1 MYIQYVII
9 IIQNSDKANPRKR
22 GKHTLFDLLL
32 DKHRMMH
39 LNLKWKIVFNAILS
53 AAVMAGLLVYFLAH
67 DYFTELDQQFNLNV
81 QQTTAQ
87 VASELESSLEP
98 EDNENLKRKLQDL
111 VRNYKLAGI
120 EISNLPGEIQ
130 AAAGTGNFDP
140 ADTVNIASTYTTV
153 RRQTMPHN
161 GNATTSTIVTDI
173 YTYFSKA
180 SLNRKKS
187 EYLKRSFFIIGL
199 GISASLLLGI
209 GFYRLISNPIRRL
222 QTMVQKIGLSRFD
235 MQLQAKGDD
244 EISRLAKEI
253 NSMTTI
259 FHDVQDNMQ
268 EKIEQATEKL
278 QETLVNMEVQNKEL
292 NLANFKALEA
302 IRIKS
307 DFMANMSH
315 EIRTPMNGIIGFS
328 NLLLRSNLND
338 EQKEY
343 TQTIKTS
350 ATNLLAIIN
359 DILDFSRME
368 SGDLHVENIDINL
381 REVIEDVIC
390 YIAPS
395 AYEKGLELNLMF
407 YDDVPENITSDP
419 VRIRQV
425 VSNLIGNAIKFTKTG
440 QITARVMLEDENDRD
455 CTINISIEDTGIG
468 LSLKDQRKLFTAFSQ
483 ADTTT
488 TRKFGGAGIG
498 LVISK
503 KVAEQM
509 QGTIGLHSKLALGST
524 FWFNFKCRKQSMPAM
539 VPMQDALSGTRCL
552 LYDRNDKAR
561 NSILHHL
568 RNWNVEV
575 TETSSPENVS
585 SLANAAKNDGRAF
598 QYIVL
603 GLSNAEVIDQDLPK
617 ILENIVDE
625 HRYVFITLINS
636 TNKESIDL
644 CYRMGT
650 DVCLSKSVRKREL
663 YQHLCE
669 NLPKHLK
676 STSTQDTAKATLSI
690 PPYDLSALKM
700 LVVDDNR
707 INRKLVT
714 TILEQANAQVYEAMN
729 GNEAVSQSSANYFD
743 LIFMDI
749 HMPELN
755 GIDATRIIR
764 TNEHSGRRCP
774 IIALTANA
782 VHGERER
789 LIRNGLDGCLIKPI
803 QDQELWSTIA
813 KWIDP
818 AKLRP
823 MRLHIKPDS
832 LNVSPTPRGL
842 AYTQKAL
849 KHIQK
854 DKAAEYA
861 GGNPNLADELYHM
874 FIEDLPGMKERLLAS
889 YESMD
894 IGRIEEEAHKIHG
907 AASCCAVQEI
917 KEAAYLLE
925 KCAIRKRQ
933 ADIPDTFNELIIRI
947 DKLLSSKQIA

>member
-1 MYIQYVII
+1 
-9 IIQNSDKANPRKR
+9 
-22 GKHTLFDLLL
+22 
-32 DKHRMMH
+32 
-39 LNLKWKIVFNAILS
+39 
-53 AAVMAGLLVYFLAH
+53 
-67 DYFTELDQQFNLNV
+67 
-81 QQTTAQ
+81 
-87 VASELESSLEP
+87 
-98 EDNENLKRKLQDL
+98 
-111 VRNYKLAGI
+111 
-120 EISNLPGEIQ
+120 
-130 AAAGTGNFDP
+130 
-140 ADTVNIASTYTTV
+140 
-153 RRQTMPHN
+153 
-161 GNATTSTIVTDI
+161 
-173 YTYFSKA
+173 
-180 SLNRKKS
+180 
-187 EYLKRSFFIIGL
+187 
-199 GISASLLLGI
+199 
-209 GFYRLISNPIRRL
+209 
-222 QTMVQKIGLSRFD
+222 
-235 MQLQAKGDD
+235 
-244 EISRLAKEI
+244 
-253 NSMTTI
+253 
-259 FHDVQDNMQ
+259 
-268 EKIEQATEKL
+268 
-278 QETLVNMEVQNKEL
+278 
-292 NLANFKALEA
+292 
-302 IRIKS
+302 
-307 DFMANMSH
+307 
-315 EIRTPMNGIIGFS
+315 MNGIIGFA

-368 SGDLHVENIDINL
+368 SGELHVENVDINL
-381 REVIEDVIC
+381 REIIEDVIC

-395 AYEKGLELNLMF
+395 AYEKNLELSLMF
-407 YDDVPENITSDP
+407 YDDVPENITTDP

-425 VSNLIGNAIKFTKTG
+425 VTNLIGNAIKFTKAG
-440 QITARVMLEDENDRD
+440 QITVRVMVEEEDERN

-468 LSLKDQRKLFTAFSQ
+468 LSLKDQKKLFTAFSQ

-509 QGTIGLHSKLALGST
+509 QGSIGLHSKLALGST
-524 FWFNFKCRKQSMPAM
+524 FWFNFKCRKQSGPAM

-552 LYDRNDKAR
+552 VYDRNDKAR

-568 RNWNVEV
+568 HNWNIEV
-575 TETSSPENVS
+575 TETASPDDVAS
-585 SLANAAKNDGRAF
+585 TVNAAKNDGRAF
-598 QYIVL
+598 QFIIL

-636 TNKESIDL
+636 INKETFDL
-644 CYRMGT
+644 CYRMGA
-650 DVCLSKSVRKREL
+650 DLCLSKSVRKREL

-669 NLPKHLK
+669 NLPKHMQ
-676 STSTQDTAKATLSI
+676 SGTNPDAVKANLGI
-690 PPYDLSALKM
+690 PPYDLSAFKI

-714 TILEQANAQVYEAMN
+714 TMLEQANAQVYEATN
-729 GNEAVSQSSANYFD
+729 GNEAVSQTSANYFD
-743 LIFMDI
+743 LVFMDI

-755 GIDATRIIR
+755 GVDATRIIR

-803 QDQELWSTIA
+803 QEQELWSTIA
-813 KWIDP
+813 KWSD
-818 AKLRP
+818 ASKLRP
-823 MRLHIKPDS
+823 MRPKVKPEPLDMPPS
-832 LNVSPTPRGL
+832 PRGL

-849 KHIQK
+849 KQIQK
-854 DKAAEYA
+854 DKAVEYA
-861 GGNPNLADELYHM
+861 GGNPSLAEELYHM
-874 FIEDLPGMKERLLAS
+874 FIEDLPGMKERLVAS

-894 IGRIEEEAHKIHG
+894 MRRIEEEAHKIHG

-933 ADIPDTFNELIIRI
+933 ADIPDTFNELVRKI
-947 DKLLSSKQIA
+947 DQLLSSKQIAQH